1 MKRSHIARIGA
12 LTAALLLAWAP
23 EGARAM
29 SVSPTHIELKSTG
42 SESRAQVVVR
52 NDSAEPL
59 PVEATLQKLV
69 VDAKGKSNATVES
82 NDFLVFPPQTL
93 IPPGGSQVF
102 RITWVGE
109 PLIDRSQ
116 SYQLTLSQIP
126 VRLKQTA
133 NRVQVVMAFGV
144 VINVA
149 PPRGQAQLD
158 LVGTSITTN
167 AKGVRNPVITV
178 RNPSRVHALLPQSTI
193 RLAGDGWS
201 QTLTSAILDQQVGI
215 GLVQPGKERS
225 FVLPVTVPSGVRQ
238 VRASLDFKPGRN

>member
-1 MKRSHIARIGA
+1 MRLKNIARMGA
-12 LTAALLLAWAP
+12 LTAALFLAWAP
-23 EGARAM
+23 DGARAM
-29 SVSPTHIELKSTG
+29 SVSPTHIELKSAG
-42 SESRAQVVVR
+42 SESRAQVIVR
-52 NDSAEPL
+52 NDSSAPL
-59 PVEATLQKLV
+59 PVEASLQKLV
-69 VDAKGKSNATVES
+69 VDAKGKSHATAES

-93 IPPGGSQVF
+93 IPPGASQVF

-109 PLIDRSQ
+109 PLLDASQ

-126 VRLKQTA
+126 VRLAQPT

-158 LVGTSITTN
+158 LVGTSITKN
-167 AKGVRNPVITV
+167 AKGERNPVITV

-201 QTLTSAILDQQVGI
+201 QTLTPAFLDQRVGI
-215 GLVQPGKERS
+215 GLVQPGKERR
-225 FVLPVTVPSGVRQ
+225 FVLPVAVPAGVRQ